1 MTTTVEFIHA
11 WTQGADG
18 QGATKARGLFQKVY
32 GENPQGVWSAPGRVN
47 LIGEHTDYNA
57 GLCLPIALPTRTYVA
72 VSPRTDSR
80 VRLVST
86 MDPEHPV
93 QADMDGLQAR
103 GVSGWAAY
111 PVGVAWALQRDGFPQ
126 VQGFDLAL
134 ASCVPVGSGL
144 SSSAAMT
151 CGVALALDDLFG
163 LGLGGDEAG
172 RVRLVQAA
180 ITAENDMAG
189 ASTGGMDQSAS
200 MRCRSGCALRLDCRP
215 ELDAMSNVRQVLFD
229 LQDAGL
235 ELLVVD
241 TRAQH
246 QLNDGQYEQRRA
258 TCEQAARLLGVPN
271 LRQVADQVNGA
282 ADPPSAL
289 HALLEQLPDET
300 MRRRVRHVVSEIGR
314 VDRFIEAFGRGDH
327 VLAGRLLNA
336 SHDSLRDDYEVTCP
350 ELDEAVDAA
359 RQGGAYGARMT
370 GGGFGGS
377 IIALADA
384 GKGSDLARD
393 IAERFASKGFKAPR
407 ALIALPSSA
416 AARES

>member
-1 MTTTVEFIHA
+1 
-11 WTQGADG
+11 
-18 QGATKARGLFQKVY
+18 
-32 GENPQGVWSAPGRVN
+32 
-47 LIGEHTDYNA
+47 
-57 GLCLPIALPTRTYVA
+57 
-72 VSPRTDSR
+72 
-80 VRLVST
+80 
-86 MDPEHPV
+86 
-93 QADMDGLQAR
+93 
-103 GVSGWAAY
+103 
-111 PVGVAWALQRDGFPQ
+111 
-126 VQGFDLAL
+126 
-134 ASCVPVGSGL
+134 
-144 SSSAAMT
+144 MT
-151 CGVALALDDLFG
+151 CAVALALDDLFD

-180 ITAENDMAG
+180 ITSENDMAG

-215 ELDAMSNVRQVLFD
+215 ELDAMSNVRQVPFD
-229 LQDAGL
+229 LEAAGL

-246 QLNDGQYEQRRA
+246 QLNDGQYDQRRA
-258 TCEQAARLLGVPN
+258 TCEQAAHLLGVAN

-289 HALLEQLPDET
+289 VALLEQLPDET

-314 VDRFIEAFGRGDH
+314 VDRFIEAFGRGDY
-327 VLAGRLLNA
+327 VLAGRLFNA

-384 GKGSDLARD
+384 GKGSDLARE